1 VPARAPSD
9 TFVIGLLA
17 SVASVA
23 AFLYYF
29 HTGQLLL
36 YGDAVAHLNIAR
48 RVVDSLTP
56 GPLQLGTVWLPL
68 PHIVTLPFVWIDSL
82 WQSGIAGSI
91 ASMAAYVAGVV
102 GMLELGRAAVSPA
115 AGRIAALV
123 YAANPNLLYMQS
135 TAMTESVFLAAV
147 IWSVYFLARYA
158 QATQANDE
166 VLAPRHLY
174 KAGIALLCAI
184 FTRYDGWFLAGAAT
198 CVVIFVWVLA
208 HREQRRYLRA
218 AVRNFVIIVA
228 MGPAIW
234 MAYNYAIFGNALEFA
249 TGPHS
254 ARGIA
259 ARTTPKDSPPHPGA
273 DSTKTAAI
281 YFVKTAKLNVGEGKR
296 EWWLFGIAVVG
307 SLLAALHRDAR
318 VALLLW
324 VPLPF
329 YALSIAYGSVPIFIP
344 EWWPFSYYNV
354 RYGLQLLPAIALFTG
369 VAYAMVRRAV
379 QNRAAARAAL
389 VLVMGAV
396 ATSYADV
403 CRHTPICLREAR
415 VNAVTRVA
423 FESALAAE
431 LRKLPADARLL
442 MYTGSYVGALQSAGI
457 PLKRTVNEGNYRIW
471 QAALAAPSS
480 SADYVIAVEGD
491 AVAGAVAARPEGL
504 TPIARIQ
511 MPEKPPAVIY
521 RAAR

>member
-1 VPARAPSD
+1 M
-9 TFVIGLLA
+9 GLLA
-17 SVASVA
+17 AVASLS

-29 HTGQLLL
+29 HSGQILL

-68 PHIVTLPFVWIDSL
+68 PHILTLPFVWSDTL

-91 ASMAAYVAGVV
+91 PAMVAYVGGVV
-102 GMLELGRAAVSPA
+102 GILELGKTAVSPA
-115 AGRIAALV
+115 AGRIAAVV
-123 YAANPNLLYMQS
+123 YAANPNLLYMQA

-147 IWSVYFLARYA
+147 IWSVYFVARYA
-158 QATQANDE
+158 EATRANDE
-166 VLAPRHLY
+166 LLAPRHLY
-174 KAGIALLCAI
+174 KAAVMLLAAI

-198 CVVIFVWVLA
+198 CVVIVVWAFA
-208 HREQRRYLRA
+208 HREQRGYLRPA
-218 AVRNFVIIVA
+218 LRNFLIMVA
-228 MGPAIW
+228 LGPALW
-234 MAYNYAIFGNALEFA
+234 LGYNYAIFGNPLEFA

-259 ARTTPKDSPPHPGA
+259 ARTTPRDAPPHPGA
-273 DSTKTAAI
+273 DSPKTAAT
-281 YFVKTAKLNVGEGKR
+281 YFVKTVKLNVGEGKR
-296 EWWLFGIAVVG
+296 EWWVFAIAVAG
-307 SLLAALHRDAR
+307 SMLAVLQPIAR

-354 RYGLQLLPAIALFTG
+354 RYGLQLLPAVALFTG
-369 VAYAMVRRAV
+369 VAYAMVRRSV

-389 VLVMGAV
+389 VVILGATI
-396 ATSYADV
+396 TSYADV
-403 CRHTPICLREAR
+403 WRRTPICLREAR

-423 FESALAAE
+423 LEKALAGE
-431 LRKLPADARLL
+431 LRKLPPDARLL
-442 MYTGSYVGALQSAGI
+442 MYTGSYVGALQTAGI
-457 PLKRTVNEGNYRIW
+457 PLQRVVNEGNYRIW
-471 QAALAAPSS
+471 QAALAAPAAA
-480 SADYVIAVEGD
+480 ADYIIAVEGD
-491 AVAGAVAARPEGL
+491 AVAAAVAAHPEGL
-504 TPIARIQ
+504 TPVARIHT
-511 MPEKPPAVIY
+511 PEKPPVVIY